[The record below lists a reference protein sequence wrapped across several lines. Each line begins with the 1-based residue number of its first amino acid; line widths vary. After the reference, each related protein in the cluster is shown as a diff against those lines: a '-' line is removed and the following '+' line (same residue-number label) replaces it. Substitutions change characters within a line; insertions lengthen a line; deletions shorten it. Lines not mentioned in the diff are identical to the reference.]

1 MKSDNFEWLMPSP
14 VQGESWRWGRYAGP
28 LQVEFSPGTITWV
41 TESLVNPEVGQR
53 VLVRF
58 YSGTR
63 ATIMGVLGG
72 KKESWRWGTVMAVN
86 PVRVRLDGDSEPL
99 LDTPG
104 CLVPV
109 TVGDRVR
116 VQVTSEGVTVFGKLY
131 AGTQGHP
138 GEIVIN
144 GTAYPTSGVVDSPGW
159 TVARTD
165 GNIYTGN
172 LDVSPPFTPPTGW
185 TFTWSVQNSSGYT
198 FIATSARAPVAG
210 GTQRLRVMQVGANS
224 TTALKELAWHL
235 TKL

>member
-1 MKSDNFEWLMPSP
+1 MKSNNFEWLLPSP
-14 VQGESWRWGRYAGP
+14 VQGESWRWGRYVGP
-28 LQVEFSPGTITWV
+28 LQVEFSPGTVTWV

-72 KKESWRWGTVMAVN
+72 KKESWRWGTVMSAN
-86 PVRVRLDGDSEPL
+86 PVRVRLDGESETL

-116 VQVTSEGVTVFGKLY
+116 VQITSEGMTIFGKQH
-131 AGTQGHP
+131 AGSQGIAN
-138 GEIVIN
+138 EIVIN
-144 GTAYPTSGVVDSPGW
+144 GTAYPSSGVVDSPGW

-165 GNIYTGN
+165 GSIYTGN
-172 LDVSPPFTPPTGW
+172 MDVSVPFAPPAGW
-185 TFTWSVQNSSGYT
+185 TFTWAAQQTLGYT
-198 FIATSARAPVAG
+198 FVSVAHREPVSG
-210 GTQRLRVMQVGANS
+210 RQTLRVLQVGSNS
-224 TTALKELAWHL
+224 TTALKVIAWQL
-235 TKL
+235 VKL